1 MMNLMKNI
9 RVGSS
14 WRSLSAVGYD
24 FFAAV
29 VAYYLAFLLRFNF
42 DIPDS
47 FAHTIAV
54 TIGVVVLVQMLCFI
68 GNGLYIGVWRFASI
82 PDLKRI
88 LLAIGSSTA
97 ILFALLL
104 LFRPHGV
111 VPRSVLMLDPMLLL
125 ILVGGGRLLYRA
137 WKDRKLYAA
146 LRVGG
151 QPVLLIGS
159 GNHSIALI
167 KELSRSTHWRV
178 VGILDQDPSMH
189 GRQIFGVNVLGGLTD
204 IESVIQSSD
213 IKQVILALPDHLQS
227 EKRLIVTR
235 ARELG
240 LKVLTIPSIDD
251 LMAGHV
257 TVSTIRPVDV
267 EDLLGRDKVALDISG
282 LQALISNH
290 VVLVSGAAGSIG
302 SELCRQLIKFHPQL
316 LVCLDHSELGLYRLE
331 QSFTDTGFKEARYI
345 VSDVRQEQ
353 RMTTIFERYQPTLVL
368 HAAAYKHVPLMEN
381 ENVFEALHNNVLGTY
396 QLAMLCQ
403 RFKVPK
409 FVLVSTDK
417 AVNPTNVMGAS
428 KRLAEMVCQSLQGKT
443 GTQYAIVRFGNVLG
457 SSGSVIPKFREQIA
471 KGGPV
476 TVTHPEVTRF
486 FMSIPEAA
494 QLVLQASLMAN
505 GGEIYVLDMGT
516 PVRIVDLAKDMIKLS
531 GLDEDEIEIEYT
543 GLRPGE
549 KLYEELLADDELTLP
564 THHEKIR
571 VATARAV
578 DMQWTQSLLA
588 WMDGI
593 AHADETRIKQ
603 ELKLWVED
611 YVADTR
617 QPQSDP
623 LTTRGHIS
631 STLH

>member
-1 MMNLMKNI
+1 MNLMKNI

-24 FFAAV
+24 FFAAI
-29 VAYYLAFLLRFNF
+29 VAYYLAFQLRFNF

-47 FAHTIAV
+47 FVQTIAT
-54 TIGVVVLVQMLCFI
+54 TIGVVVVVQMLCFI

-88 LLAIGSSTA
+88 VVAIAFSTA

-137 WKDRKLYAA
+137 WKDRKLYAD
-146 LRVGG
+146 LRLAG

-189 GRQIFGVNVLGGLTD
+189 GRQIFGVNVLGGLAD
-204 IESVIQSSD
+204 LESVIQSSD

-282 LQALISNH
+282 LQALISHH

-302 SELCRQLIKFHPQL
+302 SELCRQLIKFQPQL
-316 LVCLDHSELGLYRLE
+316 LICLDHSELGLYRLE
-331 QSFTDTGFKEARYI
+331 QAFTETGFKDARYI

-353 RMTTIFERYQPTLVL
+353 RMTSIFERYQPTLVL

-428 KRLAEMVCQSLQGKT
+428 KRLAEMVCQSLQGET

-494 QLVLQASLMAN
+494 QLVLQAGLMAN

-531 GLDEDEIEIEYT
+531 GLAEDEIEIQYT

-549 KLYEELLADDELTLP
+549 KLYEELLADDELTLATP
-564 THHEKIR
+564 HDKIR

-578 DMQWTQSLLA
+578 DVQWTQSLLA
-588 WMDGI
+588 WLDGI
-593 AHADETRIKQ
+593 AEADEIRIKQ

-617 QPQSDP
+617 QPQTDASV
-623 LTTRGHIS
+623 TRGQIS